1 MPDGFLVPK
10 GATPK
15 ELAYIVHTDIG
26 DKFMHAVD
34 ARKNMRVA
42 SDYELQD
49 GDIISIV
56 TRG

>member
-1 MPDGFLVPK
+1 
-10 GATPK
+10 
-15 ELAYIVHTDIG
+15 
-26 DKFMHAVD
+26 VD
-34 ARKNMRVA
+34 ARKKMRVA